1 VHDPPEYKA
10 MSRLPLTLTCW
21 TYDRVT
27 ALKTG
32 RATIEGVDLNMMQL
46 PVEEMFYRVFHHHEF
61 DIVEMSLSSYMMAR
75 AAGEWVY
82 EAIPVFLSR
91 MFRHSAIFIR
101 ADRGIERPEDLK
113 GRRVGVPE
121 YAQTAAMT
129 ARGVLQDDYQVSP
142 RDLHWVTGGL
152 EQPGRHEKLPLNIP
166 GVDIRHSTDK
176 SLSAML
182 VDGEIDALISARNP
196 SCFGR
201 DPNIIRLFRDHVA
214 AEKNWYRRTG
224 IHPIM
229 HTVGI
234 RTTLVHAHPWLP
246 ASVMKAFAQARAIC
260 ISEIDGTGGAAMA
273 TLPWMTDYVEETRSL
288 MGDDFWPYG
297 YARNEVTLKAAAR
310 WSCEQGLTPRLL
322 DPSTLFCRSTLGE
335 FRV

>member
-1 VHDPPEYKA
+1 
-10 MSRLPLTLTCW
+10 MGLLPLTLACW

-32 RATIEGVDLNMMQL
+32 RASIEGVDLNMVQL

-101 ADRGIERPEDLK
+101 ADRGIEQPRDLK
-113 GRRVGVPE
+113 GRRIGVPE

-129 ARGVLQDDYQVSP
+129 ARGVLQDDYGVSP
-142 RDLHWVTGGL
+142 RDTQWVTGGL

-166 GVDIRHSTDK
+166 GVAIRHSTDK
-176 SLSAML
+176 SLTTML
-182 VDGEIDALISARNP
+182 VDGDIDALISARNP

-201 DPNIIRLFRDHVA
+201 DANIVRLFRDHVA
-214 AEKNWYRRTG
+214 VEKDWYKRTAV
-224 IHPIM
+224 HPIM

-234 RTTLVHAHPWLP
+234 RTALVRAYPWLP
-246 ASVMKAFAQARAIC
+246 ASVMKGFAQARAIC
-260 ISEIDGTGGAAMA
+260 LAEIDGTGGAAMA

-297 YARNEVTLKAAAR
+297 YARNEASLKAAAR
-310 WSCEQGLTPRLL
+310 WSCEQGLTPRLV
-322 DPSTLFCRSTLGE
+322 DPATLFCSATLGE